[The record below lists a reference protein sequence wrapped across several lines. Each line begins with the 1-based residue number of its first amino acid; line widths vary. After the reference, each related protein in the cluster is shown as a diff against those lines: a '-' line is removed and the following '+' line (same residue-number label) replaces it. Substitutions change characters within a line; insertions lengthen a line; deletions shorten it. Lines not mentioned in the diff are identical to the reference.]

1 MSLHCGIVGL
11 PNVGKS
17 TIFNALTAAGA
28 AVANYPFT
36 TVSPHHGVVPVP
48 DARLDRLHRFF
59 PEKMKVP
66 AMLDVV
72 DIAGLVQGASRG
84 AGLGNQFLA
93 HIREVDALLHIVRCF
108 DDPDVAHVMGEVDP
122 RRDIA
127 VIETELAL
135 ADLET
140 LGRRREKAEKRAK
153 AGEKGAAEEI
163 AFIKELEARINRGEV
178 LPREGWTETAAA
190 WLREWRLLT
199 AKPVLFVANV
209 DERGLTVP
217 GPAVDAARDA
227 AQRSGAEV
235 VVLCGKV
242 EAEIQALPEEEREEY
257 LKALGIEEP
266 GLLRLARAA
275 YALLGLITFF
285 TIGEQEVKA
294 WTIHQGTRAQQAA
307 GFIHSDMERG
317 FIRAEVVTL
326 DDLFAWGSLSA
337 VREHGHLRQE
347 GREYVI
353 RDGEV
358 MYFRFHV

>member
-48 DARLDRLHRFF
+48 DARLDRLHLLF

-66 AMLDVV
+66 AVLEVV
-72 DIAGLVQGASRG
+72 DIAGLVQGASQG

-140 LGRRREKAEKRAK
+140 LGRRREKAEKRVK
-153 AGEKGAAEEI
+153 AGEKGAAEEL
-163 AFIKELEARINRGEV
+163 AFIKQLEQRLNRGEV
-178 LPREGWTETAAA
+178 LPREVWAEEAAA
-190 WLREWRLLT
+190 WIREWRLLM

-209 DERGLTVP
+209 DERGLTDP
-217 GPAVDAARDA
+217 GPAVDAAREE
-227 AQRSGAEV
+227 AQRRGSEV
-235 VVLCGKV
+235 VLLCGKV
-242 EAEIQALPEEEREEY
+242 EAEIQALQEEERGEF
-257 LKALGIEEP
+257 LRALGIGEP
-266 GLLRLARAA
+266 GLQRLVRAA
-275 YALLGLITFF
+275 YALLGFITFF

-294 WTIHQGTRAQQAA
+294 WTICQGTRAHKAA
-307 GFIHSDMERG
+307 GLIHTDMERG
-317 FIRAEVVTL
+317 FIRAEVVAL
-326 DDLFAWGSLSA
+326 DELFTRGSMAA

-347 GREYVI
+347 GRDYVV

-358 MYFRFHV
+358 VYFRFHV